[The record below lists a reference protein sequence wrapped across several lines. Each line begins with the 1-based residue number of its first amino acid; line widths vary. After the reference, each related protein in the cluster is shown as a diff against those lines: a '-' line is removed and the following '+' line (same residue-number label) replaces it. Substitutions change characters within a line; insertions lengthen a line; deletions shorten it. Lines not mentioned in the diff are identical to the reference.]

1 MAEAWYG
8 GIPEAMALQA
18 LALLPEELLR
28 VTAAFAA
35 RFLPHWRTFP
45 LFVALAG
52 KKDAEEEREKEEK
65 MERLF
70 SGEFSGEE
78 RDA

>member
-1 MAEAWYG
+1 VAEAWYG

-52 KKDAEEEREKEEK
+52 KKDAEEEKEDK